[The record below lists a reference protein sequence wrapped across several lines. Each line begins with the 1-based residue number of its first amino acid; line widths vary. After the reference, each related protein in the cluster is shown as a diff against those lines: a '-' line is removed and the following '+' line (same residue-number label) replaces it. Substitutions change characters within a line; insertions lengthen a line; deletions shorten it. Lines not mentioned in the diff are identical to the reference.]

1 MMADDID
8 QTTVLEHRAWK
19 NSIQKERMEKLE
31 KRRLEDLRKE
41 VKRREH
47 YVKTGEWV
55 YED

>member
-1 MMADDID
+1 MADDID

>member
-1 MMADDID
+1 MSDDID

-31 KRRLEDLRKE
+31 KRRLESLRQE

-55 YED
+55 YES